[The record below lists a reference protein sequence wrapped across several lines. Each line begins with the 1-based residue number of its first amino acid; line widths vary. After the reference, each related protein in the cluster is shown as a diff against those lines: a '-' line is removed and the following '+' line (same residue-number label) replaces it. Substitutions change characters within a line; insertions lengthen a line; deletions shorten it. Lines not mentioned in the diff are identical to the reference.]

1 MRSCDYEEGT
11 PEKSG
16 CTLPPKS
23 RSQGNAEQ
31 LSAGVLH
38 DRGEVTAPDS
48 SHRVRLP
55 ATRAERA
62 RDLVGDYKTAFL

>member
-11 PEKSG
+11 PEMSD
-16 CTLPPKS
+16 CTPPPKS
-23 RSQGNAEQ
+23 RPQGNAEQ
-31 LSAGVLH
+31 LSAGVLR

-62 RDLVGDYKTAFL
+62 GDLAGDYKPALL